1 MQAYFG
7 WAKPC
12 SCSYCCSRHLWFY
25 DSGRLGRVEIVTLT
39 VGARAKEGK
48 FQRGAFT
55 SKLCAQ
61 RKRPHCRLEAFL
73 QTLFTWLE
81 NDRWSS
87 GVTPKSVISGFRSN
101 TVSLITMCKSLCQF
115 LGPRL
120 ITWPSKGSRLQNSPY
135 FCVFKF
141 ARTVKQKVWG
151 EAENGER
158 DWGDTLKWVEVAV
171 RRQSLCLLLEKGESR
186 KSRTLQI
193 IVECEAVVS
202 KNKSAILKS
211 GWIKAENVIVSLTSK
226 RWNVTKVGRSSEKTN
241 FSLS

>member
-1 MQAYFG
+1 MIASGLVSCQRNRMLSVCWSVGEGTANRMPLTCQCGQDSDNVQIYRQPCCRDNVHPRTQSMTEYVTT
-7 WAKPC
+7 AK
-12 SCSYCCSRHLWFY
+12 
-25 DSGRLGRVEIVTLT
+25 LT
-39 VGARAKEGK
+39 RNGK
-48 FQRGAFT
+48 
-55 SKLCAQ
+55 
-61 RKRPHCRLEAFL
+61 
-73 QTLFTWLE
+73 
-81 NDRWSS
+81 
-87 GVTPKSVISGFRSN
+87 
-101 TVSLITMCKSLCQF
+101 
-115 LGPRL
+115 
-120 ITWPSKGSRLQNSPY
+120 WPFKGSRLQNSPY

-211 GWIKAENVIVSLTSK
+211 RWIKAENVIVALTRK